1 MSISDVLAAFE
12 QTKRQNE
19 QEQQR
24 RKNKVYQKIPQLKEI
39 HKQLEMLL
47 AKRIKY
53 AILGEPTE
61 NNEIKQLQ
69 QKSSLLLEQTGFA
82 PNYLEPIYN
91 CHKCHDTGFLPD
103 SGHCECFK
111 KMLLEDKLDT
121 ARLTD
126 PSISF
131 ERFSLDIFDD
141 TPLEQDKS
149 QRDYMVKY
157 KQVFEQYANS
167 FPNCVPILLFAGSA
181 GLGKTYCA
189 KCIMRCVIERG
200 YTAALYTAYRLFSMF
215 HAHRLGENIDL
226 EPIFEVP
233 LLIVDDLGTEPMTK
247 NVTIEY
253 FFDLL
258 NERLSANRHTIVA
271 TNLGFHEIKQR
282 YDDRIHSRL
291 MDKRLSQKII
301 FKGKDLRY

>member
-91 CHKCHDTGFLPD
+91 CHECRDTGFLPD